1 MASIIDIPVELLE
14 PLARKP
20 FLDWL
25 ARQQVD
31 PSAKR
36 RIMRL
41 YMDLL
46 DTTFTAREHVEAG
59 AND

>member
-1 MASIIDIPVELLE
+1 
-14 PLARKP
+14 
-20 FLDWL
+20 
-25 ARQQVD
+25 
-31 PSAKR
+31 
-36 RIMRL
+36 MRL